1 MGGWNKIDIDHD
13 KLLQL
18 MKFRPTREDCA
29 AFFHCSA
36 QAIDAHIM
44 RETGL
49 KFKEFREQGMVH
61 VRLSLIQ
68 KAIDMAQKGDRIMLI
83 FCLKN
88 LCGWNDNP
96 TTNEQVEIPRAV
108 ISVIGQ
114 NTEPDKKSV
123 PVHNG

>member
-1 MGGWNKIDIDHD
+1 MAGAPRAVIDHD

-18 MKFRPTREDCA
+18 MKFRPTREDCG
-29 AFFHCSA
+29 AFFKVSP
-36 QAIDAHIM
+36 QTIDAHIE

-49 KFKEFREQGMVH
+49 SFKEFREQGMVH

-68 KAIDMAQKGDRIMLI
+68 KAIDMAQKGDRTMLI
-83 FCLKN
+83 FSLKN

-96 TTNEQVEIPRAV
+96 TSNEQIEIPRAV

-114 NTEPDKKSV
+114 KPDADKKSV
-123 PVHNG
+123 